1 MKLNSLVDGVMGADA
16 SPVEK
21 FSINAPVFK
30 KDKIAT
36 IQDYRPIP
44 LGDGYNFIDDLT
56 AIDASQKTT
65 DYGVQ
70 INEITM
76 YETGLAYG
84 DDAVRFNMTL
94 TLPASILS
102 KGKQVLQ
109 YVELVDL
116 YSPDEPGIGM
126 TCRVTVDNATDVTI
140 NSFEGAGS
148 LKHKDSKDLT
158 VNQQRSSD
166 KQSGGEE
173 NFGFSIHGRNKK
185 DYETRTEYNGYKT
198 VTCMADLAL
207 IKGSDDMEKVYRTW
221 QVTTGARIYDSKTAT
236 TFKEIPEF
244 VEVFALGAVEEEWF
258 DPALLEEFDEV
269 FDDLDLDDIDFDFDV
284 EDIINLPIP
293 EEKATMTISGSKYNG
308 AATMS
313 MKGKYENIPKIDL
326 PDQIVFIFEADIP
339 KDALAPGKV
348 IVQSANLVGK
358 TTSAIEIGIQCKVQ
372 VGNADATETRAF
384 KGGAFNPVAGKD
396 WFEVNFDKE
405 DYT

>member
-1 MKLNSLVDGVMGADA
+1 
-16 SPVEK
+16 
-21 FSINAPVFK
+21 
-30 KDKIAT
+30 
-36 IQDYRPIP
+36 
-44 LGDGYNFIDDLT
+44 
-56 AIDASQKTT
+56 
-65 DYGVQ
+65 
-70 INEITM
+70 
-76 YETGLAYG
+76 
-84 DDAVRFNMTL
+84 
-94 TLPASILS
+94 
-102 KGKQVLQ
+102 
-109 YVELVDL
+109 
-116 YSPDEPGIGM
+116 
-126 TCRVTVDNATDVTI
+126 
-140 NSFEGAGS
+140 
-148 LKHKDSKDLT
+148 
-158 VNQQRSSD
+158 
-166 KQSGGEE
+166 
-173 NFGFSIHGRNKK
+173 
-185 DYETRTEYNGYKT
+185 
-198 VTCMADLAL
+198 MADLAL

-293 EEKATMTISGSKYNG
+293 EEKATMTISGSKYDG
-308 AATMS
+308 SATMS